1 MPSPM
6 PERSRP
12 RRSLRRRLAA
22 WMVLSTLASLAVFA
36 IAAYA
41 MVVIEEQGE
50 EAEVA
55 DRAAPASPES
65 DDEIADDA
73 RDEMLLAMA
82 IAAPL
87 ALAISVGGALMLARK
102 ALAPIDEVIAA
113 AGAMTAAELDQRLPV
128 PARDDE
134 LAALTGA
141 LNGLFARLEQ
151 GFAALGRY
159 ATEASHELR
168 TPLAVMAT
176 ELEVA
181 LRRPRTPEAWVAT
194 ATTTLAELRRLTE
207 VVEALLALARPS
219 DATAR
224 ARFSL
229 DACVEDACASAAAS
243 AAAAGVTLTIAATAA
258 IEIEG
263 VEAMLA
269 IAIGNLLGNAIRYT
283 PAGGAVSVRLA
294 QNAATAT
301 ITIDDTG
308 PGVAPA
314 ERARIFEPFGR
325 GAAGAGRDGT
335 GLGLAIARRIALEHG
350 GELSVD
356 DAPGG
361 GARFALRVAL
371 TP

>member
-1 MPSPM
+1 M
-6 PERSRP
+6 PEPVRP

-41 MVVIEEQGE
+41 MVVIEERDE
-50 EAEVA
+50 EAEIA
-55 DRAAPASPES
+55 DRAAPES
-65 DDEIADDA
+65 DDEIAADA

-87 ALAISVGGALMLARK
+87 ALAISVGGALVLARK

-229 DACVEDACASAAAS
+229 DACVEDACASAAAQAS
-243 AAAAGVTLTIAATAA
+243 AAGVTLTIAATAA

-263 VEAMLA
+263 VEAMVA

-283 PAGGAVSVRLA
+283 PAGGAVTVAIAREG
-294 QNAATAT
+294 AAAA

-335 GLGLAIARRIALEHG
+335 GLGLAIARRIARQHG
-350 GELSVD
+350 GELTVD

-361 GARFALRVAL
+361 GARFALRLA
-371 TP
+371 TA